1 LSNIVTYLLKLAD
14 SLRSSLSKVSLMTI
28 NDMIIYLKRCME
40 PYLEGLMK
48 ILLKKASLDT
58 NNFISDEADLALMNL
73 CTFCQDARVLRS
85 LLTATNGG
93 IHKSNLM
100 RQRICRCLETVILS
114 FLNYSFS

>member
-1 LSNIVTYLLKLAD
+1 MSNIVTYLLKLAD

-40 PYLEGLMK
+40 PYLEGFMK
-48 ILLKKASLDT
+48 ILIKKASLDT
-58 NNFISDEADLALMNL
+58 SSFVSDEADRALVNL

-93 IHKSNLM
+93 NHKSNLM
-100 RQRICRCLETVILS
+100 RQKICKVLCTVR
-114 FLNYSFS
+114 